1 MSLAALSAF
10 VGELLS
16 GKLLSGRLFGVASD
30 PMSHVVEH
38 RLWTLEGDF
47 GLLGNEITI
56 LSDQIVMIILA
67 GFLLALFLP
76 SLVRRRAGTGEVDRL
91 VPTGSSNLLETI
103 CEYLRKEVA
112 EPTLGEYT
120 DRFIK
125 FIWTTFFFVLTM
137 NLLGLVPL
145 ASITPLFGTH
155 IGGTATGNIWV
166 TGTLATMSLVLWIVN
181 GLRLGGLDY
190 IKHFNPGPWWLAPL
204 LVPLE
209 LVGVIA
215 KAFALAVR
223 LFANMV
229 AGHILMA
236 VLLGFIL
243 SVGSAVGVVAG
254 LGTAIV
260 VGAASVAI
268 GCLEIFVAFLQ
279 AFIFTF
285 LTVLFLG
292 QAIVFHHGDEHG
304 HEHEEVP
311 SADPTPHLKPDYGLE
326 ES

>member
-1 MSLAALSAF
+1 MILAAIGGFLG
-10 VGELLS
+10 VG
-16 GKLLSGRLFGVASD
+16 SD
-30 PMSHVVEH
+30 PLEHVIEH
-38 RLWTLEGDF
+38 RLWTIEGDF
-47 GLLGNEITI
+47 GILGKEITI
-56 LSDQIVMIILA
+56 LSDQIAMIVLA
-67 GFLLALFLP
+67 GLLLALFLP
-76 SLVRRRAGTGEVDRL
+76 LLVRRRAGTGEVDRL
-91 VPTGSSNLLETI
+91 VPSGPANLLETI
-103 CEYLRKEVA
+103 CQYLRTEVA
-112 EPTLGEYT
+112 EPSLGKHT

-125 FIWTTFFFVLTM
+125 LIWTTFFFVLTM

-145 ASITPLFGTH
+145 SSISPLLGTH

-166 TGTLATMSLVLWIVN
+166 TGALAAMSLVLWIVN

-209 LVGVIA
+209 IVGVIA

-229 AGHILMA
+229 AGHILLA

-243 SVGSAVGVVAG
+243 SVGEAMGAVAGFGMALVVGV
-254 LGTAIV
+254 
-260 VGAASVAI
+260 ASVAI

-285 LTVLFLG
+285 LTALFLG
-292 QAIVFHHGDEHG
+292 HAIVFHHGDEHG
-304 HEHEEVP
+304 EAPAH
-311 SADPTPHLKPDYGLE
+311 
-326 ES
+326 